1 MVLAK
6 TGLVRSAAILLMCG
20 LCTSAFAAKAPD
32 LPASARKL
40 SAAEVVSLYDGKSFS
55 FTTYTAFG
63 VATGTVTYDFKTKTN
78 RGKYQLG
85 FRKGDIDGKIR
96 MDGDRFCYKVR
107 LDNEHCDFVY
117 LAGNDIYDVDPSGQ
131 VRSVNRRQ

>member
-1 MVLAK
+1 MVFTK
-6 TGLVRSAAILLMCG
+6 TGLMRSAAILLLSG
-20 LCTSAFAAKAPD
+20 LCTSALAARSPD

-40 SAAEVVSLYDGKSFS
+40 SAAEIVSLYDGESFS
-55 FTTYTAFG
+55 FTTYTSFG

-85 FRKGDIDGKIR
+85 FRKGDIDGRIR

-107 LDNEHCDFVY
+107 LDSEHCDFVY
-117 LAGNDIYDVDPSGQ
+117 LAGNDIYDVDPSGK
-131 VRSVNRRQ
+131 VRSVDRRQ

>member
-6 TGLVRSAAILLMCG
+6 TGLVRSATILWLCG
-20 LCTSAFAAKAPD
+20 LCTSAFAAKAPE
-32 LPASARKL
+32 LPASAKKL
-40 SAAEVVSLYDGKSFS
+40 SAAEIVSLYDGKSFS

-78 RGKYQLG
+78 SGNYQLG

-96 MDGDRFCYKVR
+96 LDGDRFCYKVR
-107 LDNEHCDFVY
+107 LDSEHRDFVHPP
-117 LAGNDIYDVDPSGQ
+117 ATTSTTSI
-131 VRSVNRRQ
+131 RAARFAA